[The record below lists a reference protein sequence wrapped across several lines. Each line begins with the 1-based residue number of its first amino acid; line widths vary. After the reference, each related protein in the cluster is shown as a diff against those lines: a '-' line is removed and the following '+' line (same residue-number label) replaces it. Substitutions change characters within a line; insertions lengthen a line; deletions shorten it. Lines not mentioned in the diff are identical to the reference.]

1 MIVLDTHIW
10 HWWVNQIPGKL
21 SASTVALI
29 EEADAVGLSAISC
42 FEMAWLV
49 RHGRIDLDMA
59 FDEWLRQVEAGR
71 SVEFLP
77 VTPWIGARAV
87 ALPEHHKDPQDRII
101 IATTLHYRAS
111 LISFDAQFS
120 FYQELDGLLIS
131 ANLGEPKAGN
141 EPATA

>member
-10 HWWVNQIPGKL
+10 HWWTYQIPDKL
-21 SASTVALI
+21 WPATIALI
-29 EEADAVGLSAISC
+29 EESDTVGVSAISC

-49 RHGRIDLDMA
+49 RHGRIDLDMS
-59 FDEWLRQVEAGR
+59 FDEWLRQVEAER

-101 IATTLHYRAS
+101 IATALHYNAS
-111 LISFDAQFS
+111 LISFDGQFP
-120 FYQELDGLLIS
+120 FYQELDDLLIP
-131 ANLGEPKAGN
+131 ANL
-141 EPATA
+141 